1 MGMRKIVFII
11 LATLLFFSCVK
22 TEKVLVE
29 QKSKQQVVL
38 DWVQIDD
45 PNIPIQLIKEW
56 SDSLS
61 SSSDTSKN
69 YYTFNYRIQYADLFD
84 TYIQLQLYTSLF
96 DKDGKYIKSFER
108 NISFEFPND
117 RDRFARYVGGGSIHE
132 ASDREVEEYE
142 SSFVFIRQ
150 YKNKDGEIIN
160 FDISIIKE
168 YLVENYPKVNV
179 DTYIQLLE
187 TASNIL

>member
-1 MGMRKIVFII
+1 M
-11 LATLLFFSCVK
+11 
-22 TEKVLVE
+22 
-29 QKSKQQVVL
+29 
-38 DWVQIDD
+38 
-45 PNIPIQLIKEW
+45 
-56 SDSLS
+56 
-61 SSSDTSKN
+61 
-69 YYTFNYRIQYADLFD
+69 
-84 TYIQLQLYTSLF
+84 F